1 MNATFPQTE
10 INIEALENVKTRL
23 YQLQESILFFLRSI
37 NPDTTPGTVSWT
49 ELHSKFNVLIAKYL
63 HLTNILNDP
72 HSTLLQ
78 SYTVF
83 PNEPPANDQQAQN
96 LGVLLRTKLFPE
108 LQQDLDD
115 RTKEGTV
122 PGLETNATGGGTPE
136 ERKIL
141 AGLKL
146 KSMMHDALCRSADEI
161 FENQR
166 DLVHTKVRYESDEEG
181 DDPTENNTA
190 LPGVKLKNKNNKQK
204 TQTDDILQVDDFA
217 IGAPLNGSNNNSSIR
232 YMDDWS
238 GVLTDADGD
247 HSAFEEA
254 AGDDDT
260 GDFDDQYFEMR
271 RQEAA
276 DDSDDEEEDEAAS
289 ETESVIFE
297 SNTQSEDENDME
309 LVEAPVKLDDRGPE
323 GDEENNEAFM
333 TMGAEEP
340 ATPQNALKDQSSD
353 MIIDSF
359 GEDDGSAEE
368 DMEEVD
374 LA

>member
-1 MNATFPQTE
+1 MNASFPQTE

-83 PNEPPANDQQAQN
+83 PNEPPTNDQQAQN

-122 PGLETNATGGGTPE
+122 PGLESNATGGGTTE
-136 ERKIL
+136 ERRVL

-181 DDPTENNTA
+181 DDTTENNTV
-190 LPGVKLKNKNNKQK
+190 LPGSKSRIKNSNKQK

-217 IGAPLNGSNNNSSIR
+217 IGASSNGSNNSGFIR
-232 YMDDWS
+232 YMDDWG

-247 HSAFEEA
+247 SSVMEEA
-254 AGDDDT
+254 ARDDDT
-260 GDFDDQYFEMR
+260 GELDDHYFEMR

-276 DDSDDEEEDEAAS
+276 GDSEDDGDDGAS
-289 ETESVIFE
+289 ENESVIFE
-297 SNTQSEDENDME
+297 SYTGSVDENDME
-309 LVEAPVKLDDRGPE
+309 QARDAFKLGNQSQ
-323 GDEENNEAFM
+323 GDEHDDDNFM
-333 TMGAEEP
+333 EIGTETP
-340 ATPQNALKDQSSD
+340 ATLERDLKGQPSNIT
-353 MIIDSF
+353 MDSF
-359 GEDDGSAEE
+359 EEDDGSAEE
-368 DMEEVD
+368 DMEEVE